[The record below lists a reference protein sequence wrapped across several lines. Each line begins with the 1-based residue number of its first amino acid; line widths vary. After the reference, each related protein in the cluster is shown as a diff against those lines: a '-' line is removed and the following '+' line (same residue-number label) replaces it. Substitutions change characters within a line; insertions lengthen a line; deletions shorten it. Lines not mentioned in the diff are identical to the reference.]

1 MPNTHPSPLKVS
13 GETRERVRLIAAI
26 TGRTQAEI
34 VDEAVGQFVER
45 HAEDFALGL
54 KRARE
59 ALLGGDVSTAAYLLN
74 EDPDEV
80 ARVAGASADPS
91 KK

>member
-1 MPNTHPSPLKVS
+1 MAKTHASPLKVS
-13 GETRERVRLIAAI
+13 ERTRERVRLMAAL

-34 VDEAVGQFVER
+34 VDEAIGQYVER
-45 HAEDFALGL
+45 HADEFAHGL

-59 ALLGGDVSTAAYLLN
+59 ALLGDDVAAVAYLLD
-74 EDPDEV
+74 EDPDRV